1 MRCSRSV
8 FAIASLLALAGTA
21 SAEAVSL
28 SKLGGLTG
36 GALGMTAVYRADLST
51 LSLGTIQSIGITDSS
66 AGLGGAVGQFSG
78 FDLDAIKLSTTFC
91 ADAACAASAAG
102 LSLFDFLGGT
112 LFAPGAQRAPVEA
125 QLFGTGAGG
134 TTVNNAVATLG
145 LFDGESTTAIPGAFG
160 FLSMGDNGS
169 INFNL
174 TAAVSTLGLYLYI
187 GEVGDN
193 GEVAASSVV
202 VRQNT
207 VPEPGSLALAGLALL
222 GAAAARRRRI

>member
-1 MRCSRSV
+1 M
-8 FAIASLLALAGTA
+8 FLAPELGIPG
-21 SAEAVSL
+21 
-28 SKLGGLTG
+28 GGL
-36 GALGMTAVYRADLST
+36 
-51 LSLGTIQSIGITDSS
+51 
-66 AGLGGAVGQFSG
+66 
-78 FDLDAIKLSTTFC
+78 
-91 ADAACAASAAG
+91 
-102 LSLFDFLGGT
+102 
-112 LFAPGAQRAPVEA
+112 
-125 QLFGTGAGG
+125 
-134 TTVNNAVATLG
+134 
-145 LFDGESTTAIPGAFG
+145 
-160 FLSMGDNGS
+160 DNGS